1 MATVKEVITDA
12 ITKVAAKFHGEI
24 VDNLASTN
32 SKLPLSAAQGKALKE
47 YVNKIAYPVGSIF
60 IWNHLELDEGGS
72 TFIVSEDLTTAAK
85 VKQYFGFGEWIQ
97 LKPNMFLRSQE
108 SGNPD
113 EYVNYKGGSSTVTL
127 TTGNLPSHTH
137 SIPSLSGSTGKKTLT
152 GNIYNMA
159 AQSSKSGVDGNGICS
174 LKDETGSSVGY
185 AVNSK
190 TSTSTYGDNIV
201 INVSHEHLITT
212 IASTSGKTGSGTAF
226 SILPPYYNVYMY
238 QRIS

>member
-32 SKLPLSAAQGKALKE
+32 SKLPLSANQGRELKE
-47 YVNKIAYPVGSIF
+47 YVNKIAYPVGSVFTWSSYILTENS
-60 IWNHLELDEGGS
+60 IANGTKTTGY
-72 TFIVSEDLTTAAK
+72 TDLSDAVK
-85 VKQYFGFGEWIQ
+85 VANYFGFGTWMLIDS
-97 LKPNMFLRSQE
+97 KFLLPSTTD
-108 SGNPD
+108 G
-113 EYVNYKGGSSTVTL
+113 KFGGASTVTL
-127 TTGNLPSHTH
+127 KTANLPSHTH

-212 IASTSGKTGSGTAF
+212 IANTSGKTGSGNSF
-226 SILPPYYNVYMY
+226 DIMPPYFNVLMY
-238 QRIS
+238 QRIA